1 MQGTMYWVVFLVAV
15 LQDSHL
21 VSGQDIVNQKEFEAL
36 CRIVNWAEE
45 GLKQI
50 NLARQITQEALDIG
64 VRYLEAVGEEE
75 GTKLADKQE
84 KSCMSNEMESRE
96 KNCVLYK
103 KFWEVAEEA
112 LNEKHARLQA
122 PHRAVSTLEYHTMEK
137 IREKAIEAADIYHH
151 VGTKLF
157 DLKANNM
164 EEELNKALYGEM
176 YSVDEI
182 KPGGDRSRVC
192 GQNLQ
197 RLQSTGG
204 QSLAVDLLCLC
215 ATHRSWSSGIKV
227 CCADCTTG
235 DNRDEWNPESN
246 SAHRWKFLK
255 QKCAE
260 VNPTYG
266 STGKGLR
273 DAQNN
278 FIKLLTEVDTAP
290 RNKNIY
296 KLGERQNNRVNGCSG
311 DRSKVHGICVLYH
324 VRGEELPWLK
334 ALQKVENEMKV
345 TLKDKEDK
353 SAKLERIKEL
363 SQEIESLIKGD
374 TGRGRQRGRQKR
386 SVNPENSVAE
396 TPTAPSDP
404 TQSTTDTN
412 EKKRGERKPT
422 STGNNASKSYGGDE
436 DDSYDSE
443 CDGENLAC
451 SNSPAKP
458 TVKSSKSAM
467 NGPLGLILL
476 LV

>member
-1 MQGTMYWVVFLVAV
+1 MQRSMYWVVFLVAV
-15 LQDSHL
+15 LQGSHL

-50 NLARQITQEALDIG
+50 NLARQITQEAQKIG
-64 VRYLEAVGEEE
+64 VRYLEVVGEEE

-103 KFWEVAEEA
+103 IFWEVAEEA

-197 RLQSTGG
+197 RLQTTGG

-215 ATHRSWSSGIKV
+215 ATHSSWNGIKV

-235 DNRDEWNPESN
+235 ENSNEWDPESN
-246 SAHRWKFLK
+246 GVHRWKFLK
-255 QKCAE
+255 QKCADHNLNHNDTE
-260 VNPTYG
+260 ER
-266 STGKGLR
+266 LR
-273 DAQNN
+273 NAEEEI
-278 FIKLLTEVDTAP
+278 IKAVTKVDLQQ
-290 RNKNIY
+290 RSRVVY
-296 KLGERQNNRVNGCSG
+296 RLGEKKNNQVNNCGAG
-311 DRSKVHGICVLYH
+311 TGRGHGICVLYH

-353 SAKLERIKEL
+353 SAKLKRMEEL
-363 SQEIESLIKGD
+363 NQEIESLIKGD
-374 TGRGRQRGRQKR
+374 TGRGGQRGRQKR
-386 SVNPENSVAE
+386 SVNPENSVPE
-396 TPTAPSDP
+396 NPTAPSDS
-404 TQSTTDTN
+404 TQSTTHTN
-412 EKKRGERKPT
+412 EKKRSARKPI

-436 DDSYDSE
+436 VDSSDSK
-443 CDGENLAC
+443 CKGENSAC
-451 SNSPAKP
+451 SDSPANP
-458 TVKSSKSAM
+458 TVKSSKSAI